1 MNTPGNTDFIPEV
14 SPEDAHL
21 VMPDTYKPYRDDE
34 EDRLHEQRLKEIEA
48 QLNEKFGFPE
58 SDDELGELP
67 YDAEADRKR
76 WDELEK
82 DFDRIFEDAAR
93 RAD

>member
-1 MNTPGNTDFIPEV
+1 MNKLRNTDFIPEIA
-14 SPEDAHL
+14 PQDAHRL
-21 VMPDTYKPYRDDE
+21 ATDTYQSYQDDE
-34 EDRLHEQRLKEIEA
+34 EDRLHEQRLQEIEE
-48 QLNEKFGFPE
+48 QINEKFGAVE

-82 DFDRIFEDAAR
+82 DFDRIFEDATR
-93 RAD
+93 

>member
-1 MNTPGNTDFIPEV
+1 MNTPGKTDFIPEIA
-14 SPEDAHL
+14 PQDAHF
-21 VMPDTYKPYRDDE
+21 VAPDTYQPYRDDE

-48 QLNEKFGFPE
+48 QLNEKFGASE

-67 YDAEADRKR
+67 FDAEADRKR

-82 DFDRIFEDAAR
+82 DFDRLFEDAAR
-93 RAD
+93 